1 MTCYQNDPVDVSY
14 INKVEFCWCNSILLM
29 RLNICEFL
37 RKSKKSQFLTQ
48 NVRFPAWVGDISRRG
63 IERSNHETL
72 SRVPPRSFGPMVNF
86 LEKSKNWKIL
96 DFQKCWKISF
106 YAVWSH
112 QGCQYGSYDLD
123 IGGAQSFT
131 RVHVS
136 KIFVCE
142 NMWFWLKSSILDL
155 EILEKS
161 PNSLI
166 WVGYQQAHR
175 WLPRS
180 PISIW
185 SSDSDRVTNFTHGM
199 YWGHF
204 PQKYFGIV
212 YFWI

>member
-1 MTCYQNDPVDVSY
+1 MQLLFGNFAQNS
-14 INKVEFCWCNSILLM
+14 E
-29 RLNICEFL
+29 
-37 RKSKKSQFLTQ
+37 KSRILTQ
-48 NVRFPAWVGDISRRG
+48 NVEFPALYYDISRRG
-63 IERSNHETL
+63 IERTTL
-72 SRVPPRSFGPMVNF
+72 EGIFHASPTTFWWMVNF

-112 QGCQYGSYDLD
+112 QGCQYGSFDLD
-123 IGGAQSFT
+123 IRGAQSFT

-185 SSDSDRVTNFTHGM
+185 SSDSNRVTNFTHGM